1 VSIFRS
7 KKRAIK
13 KQEPQD
19 VDPDTDEGI
28 VGLYYSIMGTVDEEY
43 VKAAS
48 SHLERLHQPGGYARE
63 KQEQDFMDLGMGRP
77 YLDALDDIEFT
88 IEHTMSVPETAMKK
102 RGMAVLVTRWTVR
115 GVHNR
120 PLAGVAPS
128 GEQITIE
135 GMTYTSFRN
144 YNVRTEYSYWHL
156 PERTRR
162 MVGQ

>member
-7 KKRAIK
+7 KKRARR
-13 KQEPQD
+13 KQKPGE

-28 VGLYYSIMGTVDEEY
+28 IGLYDSILATVEEEFT
-43 VKAAS
+43 KAVS
-48 SHLERLHQPGGYARE
+48 IHLEHLHQPGGYARE
-63 KQEQDFMDLGMGRP
+63 KQQHDFMDLGMRRS
-77 YLDALDDIEFT
+77 YIDALDDIEFT
-88 IEHTMSVPETAMKK
+88 IEDTMCLPQLQMRK

-128 GEQITIE
+128 GDQITIE
-135 GMTYTSFRN
+135 GMTYSTFRN
-144 YNVRTEYSYWHL
+144 YNVRVEYTFWHM
-156 PERTRR
+156 PELTRR